1 MKDQELR
8 DIFHA
13 YRPDL
18 GDEEDFMARL
28 NEQMDAIDAKQQQP
42 RIIPL
47 YRKWLPWT
55 AGIAA
60 VIAIAVLFGNG
71 QTEPPTE
78 AHIQTQLPEYYYY
91 NRFPS
96 HCKQGGIFS
105 RIERPILSF
114 ADSMSANPQ
123 GGAVATFSGLLEASA
138 FP

>member
-13 YRPDL
+13 YRPKM
-18 GDEEDFMARL
+18 GGEEDFMARL

-42 RIIPL
+42 RIIPF
-47 YRKWLPWT
+47 YRKVLPWA

-60 VIAIAVLFGNG
+60 VIAIAFLFDKG

-91 NRFPS
+91 KRYPTSSDSYEEIVNE
-96 HCKQGGIFS
+96 
-105 RIERPILSF
+105 IER
-114 ADSMSANPQ
+114 
-123 GGAVATFSGLLEASA
+123 SGRQLENAIA
-138 FP
+138 QL

>member
-1 MKDQELR
+1 MKSEKLIDMKDQELR

-60 VIAIAVLFGNG
+60 VIAIAVLLGKG

-96 HCKQGGIFS
+96 TSDSYEEIVNE
-105 RIERPILSF
+105 IER
-114 ADSMSANPQ
+114 
-123 GGAVATFSGLLEASA
+123 SGRQLENAIA
-138 FP
+138 QL